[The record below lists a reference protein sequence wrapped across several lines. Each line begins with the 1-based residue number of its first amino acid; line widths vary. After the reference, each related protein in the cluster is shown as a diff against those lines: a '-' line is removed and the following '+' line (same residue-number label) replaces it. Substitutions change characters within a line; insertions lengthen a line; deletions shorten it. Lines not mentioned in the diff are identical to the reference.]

1 MMENTPASDFPLFA
15 LTGTLR
21 IGSIQR
27 NLYGFSREMSGQVAI
42 RRKLSC
48 WHEESLAGEYLGL
61 YQTAESKASSHQT
74 S

>member
-27 NLYGFSREMSGQVAI
+27 NLYGFSREMSGRVAI
-42 RRKLSC
+42 RRKLSG
-48 WHEESLAGEYLGL
+48 WGISRALPNGGI
-61 YQTAESKASSHQT
+61 QS
-74 S
+74 